1 MHGGKGVLFVLCLR
15 VPFRV
20 SVADD
25 RRMIGLTSYSRI
37 DFSFIYVLIIDARTD
52 GIRTIKFII
61 NPVDFS
67 AENQLIEDVSD
78 STPQMSNTSI
88 PTTPKK
94 TSFSYSNLNVLIPS
108 HLPHSTSSHQSSDIT
123 CLYYISVFV
132 IGTLLSLW
140 V

>member
-1 MHGGKGVLFVLCLR
+1 MIICGRESRSKVLMWPHAWREGSFVCFMSPG

-94 TSFSYSNLNVLIPS
+94 TSFSYSNPEC
-108 HLPHSTSSHQSSDIT
+108 PHSITSSPFNFLSSI
-123 CLYYISVFV
+123 I
-132 IGTLLSLW
+132 
-140 V
+140 